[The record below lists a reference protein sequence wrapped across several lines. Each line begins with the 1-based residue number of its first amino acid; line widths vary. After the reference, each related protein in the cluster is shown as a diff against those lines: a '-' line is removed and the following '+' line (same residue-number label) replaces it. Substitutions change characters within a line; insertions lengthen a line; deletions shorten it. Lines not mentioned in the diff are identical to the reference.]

1 MGSSNYFVSMA
12 IPEIISGTVEGA
24 FQTLAQIRR
33 EDGLIV
39 AGVKKVRKVESPPVD
54 VISRSGLAK
63 TRVEH
68 ISRVVRASRNS
79 R

>member
-24 FQTLAQIRR
+24 FQTLVQIRR

-39 AGVKKVRKVESPPVD
+39 AGVKKGRKVESPPVD

-63 TRVEH
+63 TQAEH
-68 ISRVVRASRNS
+68 GFRVVRASRNNK
-79 R
+79 